1 MKALTLLVCGV
12 LAIIS
17 PAAKG
22 ARIDGRESARIP
34 VLAWGGPPPAQANA
48 SRYRELAEC
57 GFTHSFSGFA
67 NIDDMARAL
76 DAANEAG
83 GKLLLSCPELR
94 SDPESTVRRLKNH
107 PAMGSYFLQI

>member
-34 VLAWGGPPPAQANA
+34 VLAWGGPPPAQANVQ
-48 SRYRELAEC
+48 RYRELAEC

-67 NIDDMARAL
+67 NANEMARAL
-76 DAANEAG
+76 DAAHEAG
-83 GKLLLSCPELR
+83 VKLLVSCPELHAA
-94 SDPESTVRRLKNH
+94 PEAT
-107 PAMGSYFLQI
+107 